1 MPPPETARGFYL
13 RLQRLQLLL
22 LASSRRAWAAMGADF
37 DTSWAQVAPGLVT
50 VTAAG
55 QLAAARAATEY
66 VPAVLEETG
75 QPDQP
80 QAQVRPQ
87 AFAGVAAD
95 GRSLTGLLYGAVVHA
110 KTASGNG
117 AAPPAALE
125 AGGRWLDTLV
135 QTVTADAARQATQAE
150 IAIRP
155 GMGYLRMVNPPCC
168 GRCAILAGRWYR
180 YDAGFKRHPQCDCSQ
195 IPSTEEGWQRLSI
208 SPTEL
213 FDTGQVRG
221 LTKRERDRLA
231 AGEDLHKVIN
241 ESRDMWRAR
250 ISEQKRQAK
259 EAAKAER
266 LGMDLPATAA
276 ARDRQARQGLEDLFA
291 STRSRTEALDAMKA
305 QGFIQ

>member
-1 MPPPETARGFYL
+1 MPSPETARAFYL

-22 LASSRRAWAAMGADF
+22 LASSRRAWAGMGADF
-37 DTSWAQVAPGLVT
+37 DSSWSEVAPGLVT

-80 QAQVRPQ
+80 EAQVRPQ
-87 AFAGVAAD
+87 AFAGRAAD
-95 GRSLTGLLYGAVVHA
+95 GRSLGGLLYGAVVHA
-110 KTASGNG
+110 KTAAGTG
-117 AAPPAALE
+117 AAPAVALE
-125 AGGRWLDTLV
+125 VGGRWLDTLV

-155 GMGYLRMVNPPCC
+155 DMGFLRMVNPPCC

-180 YDAGFKRHPQCDCSQ
+180 YDAGFPRHPQCDCSAV
-195 IPSTEEGWQRLSI
+195 PSTQEGWRQLSV

-213 FDTGQVRG
+213 FDRGDVRG
-221 LTKRERDRLA
+221 LTRRERDRLA

-250 ISEQKRQAK
+250 ISEQRRQDK
-259 EAAKAER
+259 EAATAAR

-291 STRSRTEALDAMKA
+291 STRSRIEALSAMKA
-305 QGFIQ
+305 QGFTQ